1 MNLKTQLLQIAEN
14 AKQASRKLAALKSQQ
29 KNQIL
34 LAMAESL
41 LAHEKTILEAN
52 SKDVEKAK
60 RSNISPPLLDRLQ
73 LSSQRILAMAE
84 GMRRVSQLADPIGS
98 LLEEKILVS
107 GLILKKMR
115 VPIGVIAIIYES
127 RPNVTADV
135 SSLCLKTANAVILR
149 GGSDAFYSNQA
160 ISSALSLGGEK
171 AGLPLHA
178 IQMMATTEHEAV
190 NILVSLEGKI
200 DLVIP
205 RGGEKLIQQVVD
217 HAKVPIIKHYK
228 GICHIY
234 VDVYADQ
241 ESALKIIENAK
252 CQRPGVCNSVE
263 TVLIHEAIA
272 SQFLPQLVATLQ
284 RKQVEVRADEE
295 ARRIIPD
302 LMLATEQDWFSE
314 YLDLIVSIKI
324 IPSIQTAIDHIN
336 YYGSHHSDAIISN
349 DISAQ
354 QQFTNQVDSAVVY
367 VNASTR
373 FTDGEQFGMG
383 AEIGISTDKLH
394 ARGPMGLEELSTYKY
409 VVYGQGQIRE

>member
-178 IQMMATTEHEAV
+178 IQMITTTEHDAV

-241 ESALKIIENAK
+241 ESALKIIDNAK

-314 YLDLIVSIKI
+314 YLDLIVSVKI
-324 IPSIQTAIDHIN
+324 IPNIQTAIDHIN

>member
-178 IQMMATTEHEAV
+178 IQMITTTEHDAV

-228 GICHIY
+228 AICHIY
-234 VDVYADQ
+234 ADVYADQ
-241 ESALKIIENAK
+241 ESALKIIDNAK

-314 YLDLIVSIKI
+314 YLDLIVSVKI
-324 IPSIQTAIDHIN
+324 IPNIQTAIDHIN